1 MAAAVKR
8 LPSLTEGKL
17 LASRQRRPANAPCAT
32 ALGRLDSYKRLRKI
46 GEGAFGAV
54 SKARHRR
61 TGEVVAIK
69 SVHEKGRGG
78 EAAALLREAVLLA
91 ACAANP
97 AVVALRE
104 DLHLV
109 MEYVGRSLYDVI
121 SERCRLNLP
130 FSESETRRAMAQ
142 LLAGVGTMHAHGIVH
157 RDLKPGNVLVGERD
171 GRLKIC
177 DLGLARSVAAPPPLD
192 AELEGTPGYMAPEV
206 LLCEKGCGEPV
217 DVWALGCVMAELV
230 AGQSLFPEDDLCKQL
245 VNIIYLLGI
254 PDDVSLMPLGIT
266 AAAMSKLRDK
276 VPEERLSPAGFDV
289 LRGLLQY
296 HPKDRL
302 TAAAALQ
309 MQWFSD
315 DATAM

>member
-1 MAAAVKR
+1 
-8 LPSLTEGKL
+8 
-17 LASRQRRPANAPCAT
+17 
-32 ALGRLDSYKRLRKI
+32 
-46 GEGAFGAV
+46 
-54 SKARHRR
+54 
-61 TGEVVAIK
+61 
-69 SVHEKGRGG
+69 
-78 EAAALLREAVLLA
+78 
-91 ACAANP
+91 
-97 AVVALRE
+97 
-104 DLHLV
+104 